1 MFTAIMTP
9 FDFVLIACTII
20 STSFISGLFG
30 MAGGMILVG
39 VLLVY
44 FDVATGM
51 VIFSIIQFV
60 ANGWRAVLWA
70 RFVIWR
76 IFFVYVA
83 GAVISFGIMRY
94 VAIIPSKAM
103 VYIGLGA
110 LPFLIELLPAK
121 ARPNIEWR
129 GVPFLTGVL
138 TTVIQLL
145 TGVGGM
151 FLDIFFQKSMLDRK
165 TTIATKAVTQTFSHV
180 VRAALFWLVRRG
192 RGCGAA
198 MDLCARHRALDRW
211 HDACRAG
218 SRAHDRRRVPPVDAA
233 RDLRGQRGLS
243 RARRDADLERV

>member
-1 MFTAIMTP
+1 MQCSLMTP

-83 GAVISFGIMRY
+83 GAVISFAIMRY

-103 VYIGLGA
+103 VYLGLGA
-110 LPFLIELLPAK
+110 LPFLIEALPAR

-129 GVPFLTGVL
+129 GMPFITGVL

-145 TGVGGM
+145 TGVGGL
-151 FLDIFFQKSMLDRK
+151 FLDIFFQKSTLDRK

-180 VRAALFWLVRRG
+180 VRAVYFGSFVGVADAVPLWTYVPAIVLSIAG
-192 RGCGAA
+192 TTLAA
-198 MDLCARHRALDRW
+198 QVLERMTDVGFRQW
-211 HDACRAG
+211 T
-218 SRAHDRRRVPPVDAA
+218 RRVIFAVSAVYLA
-233 RDLRGQRGLS
+233 RGLM
-243 RARRDADLERV
+243 LIWGW